1 MSAHRGYFAILDAN
15 REFVEKNALCL
26 TAPEIASKL
35 GVSVSSVRKYRADN
49 LGINAR
55 EIGRK
60 YTEEMLTWLQE
71 NMTDYGNLAE
81 QFNMQ
86 FGTSVDRGQIR
97 NICNKYGFGNRDL
110 YRPALV
116 EKMREKMLE
125 DYPIGTERTVAG
137 WTYVKIGNAPQT
149 GQGISASVNWKLKHY
164 LIFEEAYGEIPPDH
178 KVVFVDQDKS
188 NFSLSN
194 LVCVSN
200 REQLL
205 LTKCGWINGNPQMFF
220 AGLAWVRLRLTLID
234 VQASAKQEDEK

>member
-15 REFVEKNALCL
+15 RGFVEENALSL
-26 TAPEIASKL
+26 TAPEIAAML
-35 GVSVSSVRKYRADN
+35 GVSVSSVRKYRADK

-86 FGTSVDRGQIR
+86 FGTSVDRGRIR

-116 EKMREKMLE
+116 EQMRKRTLE
-125 DYPIGTERTVAG
+125 DYPIGTERAVAG
-137 WTYVKIGNAPQT
+137 
-149 GQGISASVNWKLKHY
+149 
-164 LIFEEAYGEIPPDH
+164 
-178 KVVFVDQDKS
+178 
-188 NFSLSN
+188 
-194 LVCVSN
+194 
-200 REQLL
+200 
-205 LTKCGWINGNPQMFF
+205 
-220 AGLAWVRLRLTLID
+220 
-234 VQASAKQEDEK
+234 